1 MNFQRRLLREPPA
14 RAWGRLATWLPCG
27 LSIAPFV
34 FYLLYALA
42 PKAVC
47 GQDDSVDEY
56 KLKTAMLYNLTYF
69 VEWPGPTFPSRRA
82 PTVLCILGQDPFATS
97 LASGASAETNTAR
110 PVRVRQLQSDKEFA
124 GCDIL
129 YIGSSERKSAS
140 RIFSSLNGSSVLTVG
155 EMTQF
160 AARGGMIQF
169 SVEDRHVRFDINLDA
184 ASRARIKISSKL
196 LALAQIVKN

>member
-1 MNFQRRLLREPPA
+1 MNFQRRLLTEPPA
-14 RAWGRLATWLPCG
+14 RAWGWLAACLPRG
-27 LSIAPFV
+27 LRIAPFV
-34 FYLLYALA
+34 FCLLYALG
-42 PKAVC
+42 PRSVR

-56 KLKTAMLYNLTYF
+56 KLKAAMLYNLTYF
-69 VEWPGPTFPSRRA
+69 VEWPGLAFPSGRA
-82 PTVLCILGQDPFATS
+82 PTVLCILGQDPFASS
-97 LASGASAETNTAR
+97 LASGASTETDAGR

-124 GCDIL
+124 GCHIL